1 MLSPGTNEGGL
12 AVATHRVR
20 ILAVL
25 LPLALAAGCGGSGE
39 EQQVE
44 ERVVPVSVAVVE
56 MVRVTPTLEFSG
68 SVAPSR
74 EASVGAMMSAV
85 VSRMH
90 VEPGD
95 KVGEGD
101 LMVEMA
107 GEQLMQVEAQ
117 FVATQRDWERMT
129 RLLEKG
135 AVTQQAFDQ
144 IDAAY
149 QAAKASYDLVRES
162 TMIRAPFSGVVSATY
177 LEEGEVFVLMPGG
190 GASSPAIVEVVRMDE
205 VKVEIS
211 VSERDLPEVRKGLRA
226 RVEVATY
233 PDRVFEGTIR
243 LVEPVIS
250 SMTRTAKAE
259 IVIPNAGGLL
269 RPGMFAHLTLELA
282 SRELLLVTHD
292 GVLQQ
297 EGTGR
302 YFSMLFEEGRSRRVD
317 VVLGHA
323 FGDHHEVKSG
333 LEAGQTVITTGR
345 YRLPDGARVVIR
357 REEGVR

>member
-1 MLSPGTNEGGL
+1 
-12 AVATHRVR
+12 VATHRIRV
-20 ILAVL
+20 LAVL
-25 LPLALAAGCGGSGE
+25 VLLVLAAGCGGSGE
-39 EQQVE
+39 EQQAE

-68 SVAPSR
+68 GVAPSR

-95 KVGEGD
+95 KVSEGD

-117 FVATQRDWERMT
+117 FVATERDWERMT

-144 IDAAY
+144 IDAAH

-162 TMIRAPFSGVVSATY
+162 TMIRAPFSGVVTATY

-190 GASSPAIVEVVRMDE
+190 GASTPAIVEVVRMDE

-211 VSERDLPEVRKGLRA
+211 VSERDLPEVRKGLKA
-226 RVEVATY
+226 RLEVATY
-233 PDRVFEGTIR
+233 PGRAFEGTVR
-243 LVEPVIS
+243 LIEPVIS

-269 RPGMFAHLTLELA
+269 RPGMFAHITLELA
-282 SRELLLVTHD
+282 PRELLLVTHD

-317 VVLGHA
+317 VVLGRA
-323 FGDHHEVKSG
+323 FGDHHEVQSG